1 MSIIPCV
8 LTALLSFTAV
18 TLNILTIFAVK
29 RTVALSKNLKLLLLN
44 LVFSDTGVGLLVQ
57 PLYFALLMM
66 EMDQMDP
73 SSLSSI
79 ATYNA
84 YLVTLNFFAASSF
97 LGVTSLTADRF
108 LAVHLHLRYQE
119 LVTYKR
125 VVAVV
130 TSNWLFSAFLSLLG
144 LWRENEA
151 AYLILSIQF
160 FCLFAT
166 AFFNLKLYSSVKQH
180 TKQINTLQTYP
191 GDQDSDKDRALRT
204 ERLKKSAVMIFCVY
218 LVLLVCFL
226 PNLIAGFIE
235 HASNSVLSNE
245 RNKLGFMVIDM
256 LIFLNSCINPVIYCW
271 KMKYIRHAVKNIL
284 RKIVLRTDSGNVY
297 AEGGSF
303 L

>member
-1 MSIIPCV
+1 MSIAACV

-18 TLNILTIFAVK
+18 TFNILTIFAVK
-29 RTVALSKNLKLLLLN
+29 RTVALSKNFKLLFLSLA
-44 LVFSDTGVGLLVQ
+44 FSDTGVGLLVQ
-57 PLYFALLMM
+57 PMYFALLMM
-66 EMDQMDP
+66 EMEQKDP
-73 SSLSSI
+73 SSLSFI
-79 ATYNA
+79 ATNGA
-84 YLVTLNFFAASSF
+84 LRATLTFFVASSF

-130 TSNWLFSAFLSLLG
+130 TSIWVFSAFLSLLDY
-144 LWRENEA
+144 WEA
-151 AYLILSIQF
+151 NVASYMICSIHF
-160 FCLFAT
+160 FCLVAT
-166 AFFNLKLYSSVKQH
+166 AFFNLKLYAAVKQH

-191 GDQDSDKDRALRT
+191 GDQSGEDRALRA

-235 HASNSVLSNE
+235 HTSNSVLRNE

-284 RKIVLRTDSGNVY
+284 RKIVLGTD
-297 AEGGSF
+297 
-303 L
+303 

>member
-1 MSIIPCV
+1 MSIAACV

-18 TLNILTIFAVK
+18 TFNILTIFAVK
-29 RTVALSKNLKLLLLN
+29 RTVALSRNFKLLLLS
-44 LVFSDTGVGLLVQ
+44 LAFSDTGVGLLVQ
-57 PLYFALLMM
+57 PMYFALLMM
-66 EMDQMDP
+66 EMEQKDTL
-73 SSLSSI
+73 SLP
-79 ATYNA
+79 
-84 YLVTLNFFAASSF
+84 FFATNSALRATLAFFVASSF
-97 LGVTSLTADRF
+97 LGVTSLATDRF

-130 TSNWLFSAFLSLLG
+130 TSIWLFSAFLSLLP
-144 LWRENEA
+144 LWRENVA
-151 AYLILSIQF
+151 AYLMLSIQF

-166 AFFNLKLYSSVKQH
+166 AFFNLKLYSSVKYH
-180 TKQINTLQTYP
+180 TEQINTLQTFP
-191 GDQDSDKDRALRT
+191 SDQDSDKDRALRA
-204 ERLKKSAVMIFCVY
+204 ERWKKSAVMIFCVY

-235 HASNSVLSNE
+235 HTSNSVLRNE

-284 RKIVLRTDSGNVY
+284 RKIVLGTD
-297 AEGGSF
+297 
-303 L
+303 